1 VHHSTAVLESD
12 LRVEVDCTLTIST
25 AANGVTFNEVAV
37 EEKKSV
43 SFTFFRGWSAMLKLQ
58 ATKESRTT
66 NMVSEEREGPF
77 PASACLLATE

>member
-1 VHHSTAVLESD
+1 MHHSTAVLESD
-12 LRVEVDCTLTIST
+12 LRVEVDCTLT